1 MKKIVNK
8 IKETLGYKVVVGVM
22 TFVIANFMTE
32 NNENNIVN
40 PIVQEKE
47 NYTTEIAFEK
57 KFLEVKNIYLD
68 QDLTY

>member
-1 MKKIVNK
+1 MKKIINK
-8 IKETLGYKVVVGVM
+8 IKKTLGYKVVVGVM
-22 TFVIANFMTE
+22 TFVISNFVTE
-32 NNENNIVN
+32 NNENNIIN
-40 PIVQEKE
+40 PIVKEKE